1 MEDEELRQPFER
13 WLAQRWSDAEGL
25 RVGEFRSP
33 KSGFSAR
40 SFFVPVSYRR
50 RGEAYEEQVVLR
62 IENPEPPIYPQQTLE
77 LDVEIEIQYRT
88 MEALARTGKAPL
100 APLIGY
106 EADPSLLGSPF
117 FAMGFVGGDVPIE
130 NPPYTQQGFFV
141 EASPE
146 DRRRMIENGL
156 RVLARV
162 HEVDWRAAGFGWL
175 VPQGVTPGVETQIDL
190 WQRYAVRELRE
201 RAHPLLDEAF
211 RWLRKHLPQGLE
223 PGFGWGDARP
233 GNIIWRDFEPVCI
246 TDFENV
252 AITPRE
258 VDVGWWLMFDQTMHE
273 SIEQA
278 RLPGEPSREEQRE
291 LYASFSD
298 RGLGDTHYFEVLAAA
313 RYAAIVVRVMNRA
326 VDRGFLPPDHEI
338 WLRNPASTCLA
349 DLMGVSR
356 P

>member
-1 MEDEELRQPFER
+1 MEEEALREPFER
-13 WLAQRWSDAEGL
+13 WLAQRWSDAEDL
-25 RVGEFRSP
+25 RVGAFRSP

-50 RGEAYEEQVVLR
+50 GGEAREEQVVLR
-62 IENPEPPIYPQQTLE
+62 IENPEPPIYPQQTPE
-77 LDVEIEIQYRT
+77 LDVEIDIQYRT
-88 MEALARTGKAPL
+88 MAALERTGKAPL

-106 EADPSLLGSPF
+106 EADASVLGSPF
-117 FAMGFVGGDVPIE
+117 FAMGFVGGEVPIE

-141 EASPE
+141 EAAPE

-162 HEVDWRAAGFGWL
+162 HEVDWQAAGLQWL
-175 VPQGVTPGVETQIDL
+175 VAEGVTPGVERQIDL
-190 WQRYAVRELRE
+190 WQRYALHELRD
-201 RAHPLLDEAF
+201 RVHPLLDEAF

-223 PGFGWGDARP
+223 PGFGWGDARL

-252 AITPRE
+252 AITPPE
-258 VDVGWWLMFDQTMHE
+258 VDLGWWLMFDQAMHE
-273 SIEQA
+273 SMGQE
-278 RLPGEPSREEQRE
+278 RLPGEPTREEQRDF
-291 LYASFSD
+291 YAGCAGRD
-298 RGLGDTHYFEVLAAA
+298 VGDTHYFEVLGAA

-326 VDRGFLPPDHEI
+326 VDRQFLPPDQQI
-338 WLRNPASTCLA
+338 WLHNPASTCLA
-349 DLMGVSR
+349 DLLHLPR